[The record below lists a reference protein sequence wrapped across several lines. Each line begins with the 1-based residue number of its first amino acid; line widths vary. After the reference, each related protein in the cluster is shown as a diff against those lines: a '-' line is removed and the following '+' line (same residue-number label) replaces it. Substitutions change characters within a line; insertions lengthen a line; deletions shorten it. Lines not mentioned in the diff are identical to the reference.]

1 MSSITKVAGA
11 ANRSNRFFGVML
23 TLVLALVATDLQAQM
38 FSVTPNRDVIS
49 RPGFVLSAGYEPTV
63 VTYTGPATVLPF
75 EDLSFSGN
83 LLKFNVEAGG
93 LVFTM
98 STGRNLG
105 ESDIRYS
112 TFGAILGSEYVFVRR
127 PRFEIGVPLQITS
140 LYTTM
145 TNTSAQSRSRD
156 FVQNALGIGAGLEAQ
171 IRLTKRLR
179 LSLEGTGGYAFS
191 SSAINSNGGGMSQ
204 FHASALLYGDAI
216 VRSIGFVTGVQAH
229 SRSYLLEESQFNY
242 EVASVSYMLGVTF

>member
-1 MSSITKVAGA
+1 MSSSTKVAGA
-11 ANRSNRFFGVML
+11 ANRSNRFFGVWMSL
-23 TLVLALVATDLQAQM
+23 ILALVATDLQAQM

-49 RPGFVLSAGYEPTV
+49 RPGFVLSAGYEPTN

-83 LLKFNVEAGG
+83 LLKFQLEAGG

-105 ESDIRYS
+105 ETNIRYS
-112 TFGAILGSEYVFVRR
+112 SFGAILGSEFVFVRR
-127 PRFEIGVPLQITS
+127 PRLEIGVPLQVTS
-140 LYTTM
+140 IYTTM
-145 TNTSAQSRSRD
+145 TNTAAQSRSRD
-156 FVQNALGIGAGLEAQ
+156 FIQNALGIASGLEAQ
-171 IRLTKRLR
+171 IRLTPRFR
-179 LSLEGTGGYAFS
+179 VAIEGTGGYAFS

-204 FHASALLYGDAI
+204 FQASALLYGDAL
-216 VRSIGFVTGVQAH
+216 VRSVGFVTGVQAH

-242 EVASVSYMLGVTF
+242 DMASVSFMVGVTF